1 MDKFLINVGRAAM
14 AGFFIECLLI
24 ADEWRKQAKI
34 DTERKKDKQ
43 NEEDV
48 TLDILEE
55 IDAIRERL
63 SNLEL
68 K

>member
-1 MDKFLINVGRAAM
+1 MDKFLMNVGRLAI
-14 AGFFIECLLI
+14 AGFFIECALI

-34 DTERKKDKQ
+34 DTERKKEKQ
-43 NEEDV
+43 NADDV
-48 TLDILEE
+48 TIDILEE
-55 IDAIRERL
+55 LDALRERL

>member
-1 MDKFLINVGRAAM
+1 MDKFLINVGRLAI
-14 AGFFIECLLI
+14 AGFFIECTLI

-34 DTERKKDKQ
+34 DTERKKEKQ
-43 NEEDV
+43 NEEDITV
-48 TLDILEE
+48 DILEE

>member
-14 AGFFIECLLI
+14 AGFFIECVLI

-34 DTERKKDKQ
+34 DTERKKDQ
-43 NEEDV
+43 QTEDDV
-48 TLDILEE
+48 TLDILQEL
-55 IDAIRERL
+55 DAIRDRL
-63 SNLEL
+63 TNLEL